1 MMSRKPRRRADKKS
15 TELISYLPLYK
26 AALEGQWKEARTF
39 IDENPEAFT
48 TKITI
53 ASETALHIAVG
64 TGKDIIPF
72 VEKMVRKMSPEELA
86 LTDQNGDTVLFV
98 AAMVGNLDAAKL
110 LVNKN
115 PNLPNTSSKSDLPIH
130 RAAQYG
136 HKPMVQY
143 LLQVTRSDIEPIP
156 FSGESGVKLLIN
168 VIIAEFYDIALELVE
183 MYPDLATL
191 ELQGFGSPLKVLA
204 EKPATFPSG
213 SPLNKWQKFLNFL
226 SFGKFKRATK
236 LMHRQSVELAKLLRM
251 EIMEL
256 DDAKAHSLLQPPLHL
271 AANLGVCEIIEDIVE
286 AFPPAIWSSNEEN
299 HNVFQLAVTHS
310 RENVFNLIFQMSEYR
325 HLVTRYIDSQ
335 GNNILHLA
343 GRLPSSDRLN
353 LVSGAALQMQR
364 ELQWFKAVEQVAHHA
379 LKTAKN
385 IDGKN
390 PAVVFTESHQNLVK
404 EGEKWLKDTATSC
417 TVAAALIATV
427 VFAAAITIP
436 GGNDQNDGTPLFFK
450 PQQHVEKAFAVFG
463 VFDAVSLFSSV
474 ASILMFLSIL
484 TSRYSEADFHFAL
497 PNLLTIGLTMLFV
510 SITSMMIAFSSALY
524 LVFGQG
530 KPWRLFLVVGLA
542 MLPVSLFIILQLP
555 LLKEMAYATYGRGI
569 FRKKSSRRFH

>member
-168 VIIAEFYDIALELVE
+168 VIIAEFYV
-183 MYPDLATL
+183 
-191 ELQGFGSPLKVLA
+191 
-204 EKPATFPSG
+204 
-213 SPLNKWQKFLNFL
+213 